1 MTTPPPI
8 EPLEAMPLPDG
19 AVLLSESAGAT
30 ASGDWRR
37 NLRQL
42 ALAAMG
48 QAMAERQLK
57 LPLGPE
63 SEADDPE
70 RLLALN
76 RFALQLAITGISS
89 DQVEVDTGFWQL
101 AATAPQLLLAACVD
115 EDNNVVHFPGV
126 LTGEEFIAAARS
138 APELDGT
145 ISLDLDR
152 FHGGI
157 DRLFS
162 LVQLLDPAALPRLAL
177 VPPATLVQPVVAVI
191 DWLSGQLADL
201 LSGLGGTL
209 QPSLGLAFRS
219 GVTPAEGALTVLSI
233 PLGLDAGGAL
243 VYGEAAAGCI
253 ERFQL
258 QLIPSGVTTP
268 ERLRLR
274 LIGALAGDLLP
285 DGLTLTAVQGS
296 HRQTITSQLSTSLE
310 LELQGAQ
317 DLIEVS
323 LTAPGGEP
331 LQLPPLRLP
340 SQ

>member
-1 MTTPPPI
+1 MTMPPPI

-19 AVLLSESAGAT
+19 AVLLSESAGVT
-30 ASGDWRR
+30 TTGDWRR
-37 NLRQL
+37 HWRRL

-48 QAMAERQLK
+48 QAMAERQLQ
-57 LPLGPE
+57 LPLGPDL
-63 SEADDPE
+63 EADDPK

-89 DQVEVDTGFWQL
+89 DQVEVDAGCWQS
-101 AATAPQLLLAACVD
+101 AATAPQLLIAACVD
-115 EDNNVVHFPGV
+115 GDNSVVHFPGV

-138 APELDGT
+138 APQLDGT
-145 ISLDLDR
+145 IPLDLDR
-152 FHGGI
+152 FRGGI

-177 VPPATLVQPVVAVI
+177 APPTTLLQPAVAVI
-191 DWLSGQLADL
+191 DWLSGQLAAS
-201 LSGLGGTL
+201 LSGLGGSL
-209 QPSLGLAFRS
+209 QPATALAFRS
-219 GVTPAEGALTVLSI
+219 GVTAAEGALTVLSI
-233 PLGLDAGGAL
+233 PLGLGAGGAL

-258 QLIPSGVTTP
+258 QIIPSGATTP

-274 LIGALAGDLLP
+274 LIGAMAGDLLP
-285 DGLTLTAVQGS
+285 AGLTLTAVQGS

-340 SQ
+340 A

>member
-19 AVLLSESAGAT
+19 SVLLSDSAGAT

-37 NLRQL
+37 NLRRL
-42 ALAAMG
+42 ALEAMG
-48 QAMAERQLK
+48 LAMAERQLN

-63 SEADDPE
+63 LEADDPG

-76 RFALQLAITGISS
+76 RFALQLAVTGISS
-89 DQVEVDTGFWQL
+89 DQVEVDAGFWPL
-101 AATAPQLLLAACVD
+101 AATAPQLLIAACVD
-115 EDNNVVHFPGV
+115 EDNAVVHFPGV

-138 APELDGT
+138 APQLEGM
-145 ISLDLDR
+145 IPLDLDR
-152 FHGGI
+152 FRGGI

-177 VPPATLVQPVVAVI
+177 MPPSAVLKPVVAVI
-191 DWLSGQLADL
+191 DWLGGQLADS

-209 QPSLGLAFRS
+209 QPATAIAFRS
-219 GVTPAEGALTVLSI
+219 GVTAAEGALTVLSI
-233 PLGLDAGGAL
+233 PLGLGAGSAL
-243 VYGEAAAGCI
+243 VYGEAVADCI

-258 QLIPSGVTTP
+258 QLIPSGTTNP

-274 LIGALAGDLLP
+274 LIGAMAGDLLP

-296 HRQTITSQLSTSLE
+296 HQQTITSQLSTSLE

-323 LTAPGGEP
+323 LNAPGGEP

-340 SQ
+340 A

>member
-19 AVLLSESAGAT
+19 AVLLSESATAT

-37 NLRQL
+37 HVRQL
-42 ALAAMG
+42 ALATLR

-63 SEADDPE
+63 LEADDPE

-76 RFALQLAITGISS
+76 RFALQLAITGLSS
-89 DQVEVDTGFWQL
+89 DQVEVGTGFWRL
-101 AATAPQLLLAACVD
+101 ASKAPQLLLTACVD
-115 EDNNVVHFPGV
+115 EDNNIVHFPGV
-126 LTGEEFIAAARS
+126 LTGEEFIAMAS
-138 APELDGT
+138 STPEFDGT
-145 ISLDLDR
+145 IPLDLDCFR
-152 FHGGI
+152 GGI

-162 LVQLLDPAALPRLAL
+162 LVQLLEPAALPRLAL
-177 VPPATLVQPVVAVI
+177 TSTAAALKPVVAVI
-191 DWLSGQLADL
+191 DWLSGQLADS

-209 QPSLGLAFRS
+209 QPATAFAFRS
-219 GVTPAEGALTVLSI
+219 GVTAAEGALTVLSI
-233 PLGLDAGGAL
+233 PLGLAGVGVL
-243 VYGEAAAGCI
+243 VYGEAVAGCI

-258 QLIPSGVTTP
+258 QLIPSGSTTP

-285 DGLTLTAVQGS
+285 DGLTLTAVQGG
-296 HRQTITSQLSTSLE
+296 HQQTITSQLSTILE

-323 LTAPGGEP
+323 LNAPSGEP

-340 SQ
+340 A